1 LARRWPS
8 TLANW
13 LERRDPF
20 TKPQGL
26 RKLGYRT
33 WAAAE
38 SRVRNHIAPL
48 IGQILLSELS
58 REDVVWML
66 GELAEH
72 GVGSPTLQKCR
83 DHLVSAL
90 RQAMK
95 ERTWGVVHNAAAAVD
110 APADPDAPTADDW
123 YTLTAPEAEAFLA
136 RLVGSEYES
145 LYEVCLH
152 LGLRQSEAFGL
163 RWSDIEGCPAFVD
176 TLMLGAQEAQKECPR
191 AEDPIA
197 IPRGVPR
204 QRGQA
209 AALVREEPF
218 PNWLAT
224 SAVRPSRCAIGP
236 SRLTATPA
244 DGRTA

>member
-1 LARRWPS
+1 MRGEPGVLTAAAPHALLRSLGAAERREARPTAEARIG
-8 TLANW
+8 TTVAQYLANW

-136 RLVGSEYES
+136 HLVGSEYES

-163 RWSDIEGCPAFVD
+163 RWSDIEVAP
-176 TLMLGAQEAQKECPR
+176 LS
-191 AEDPIA
+191 
-197 IPRGVPR
+197 
-204 QRGQA
+204 
-209 AALVREEPF
+209 
-218 PNWLAT
+218 W
-224 SAVRPSRCAIGP
+224 
-236 SRLTATPA
+236 TP
-244 DGRTA
+244 